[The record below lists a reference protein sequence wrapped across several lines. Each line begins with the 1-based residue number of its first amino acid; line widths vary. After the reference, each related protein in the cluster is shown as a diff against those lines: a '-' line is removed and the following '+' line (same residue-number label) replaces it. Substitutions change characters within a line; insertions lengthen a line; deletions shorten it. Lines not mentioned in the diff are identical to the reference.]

1 MLVITRKTDEVVT
14 IDNRVHVVPT
24 KISETQ
30 VTVNVHAVE
39 PFQAAVRCEN
49 RVRFPAPRT
58 SFEFV
63 LKPEESIHIGEDITV
78 IFIVARNKGQNS
90 EPRARIGFE
99 APSKTKLSAKDASGS
114 IVTEFEFGQQL
125 QNK

>member
-1 MLVITRKTDEVVT
+1 MLVITRKTNEVT
-14 IDNRVHVVPT
+14 LIDNRVHVVPT

-30 VTVNVHAVE
+30 VTVNIHAVE
-39 PFQAAVRCEN
+39 PFQAAVRSEN

-58 SFEFV
+58 TFEFV
-63 LKPEESIHIGEDITV
+63 LKPEESIHIGEHITV
-78 IFIVARNKGQNS
+78 IFIVARTTGQNS

-125 QNK
+125 QKK

>member
-1 MLVITRKTDEVVT
+1 MLVITRITNEVT
-14 IDNRVHVVPT
+14 LIDNRVQVVPT
-24 KISETQ
+24 RISETEM
-30 VTVNVHAVE
+30 TVNIHAVE
-39 PFQAAVRCEN
+39 PFQAAVSAEN

-78 IFIVARNKGQNS
+78 IFIVARTIGQNS

-99 APSKTKLSAKDASGS
+99 GPRKTKVCAKDVCGS
-114 IVTEFEFGQQL
+114 VVTQIEL
-125 QNK
+125 